1 MMVMVVIVMVVVV
14 MVMVVMMM
22 MIVVMVIVSHYKR
35 LVFSRINGSSL
46 VISAQNLFGIRD
58 WVQQFC
64 K

>member
-1 MMVMVVIVMVVVV
+1 MMVMVVIVMVV
-14 MVMVVMMM
+14 MVMVVVVVMM

-35 LVFSRINGSSL
+35 LVFSRISGSSL

>member
-14 MVMVVMMM
+14 VVVVMM

-35 LVFSRINGSSL
+35 LVFSRISGSSL